1 MNNSFSNFF
10 VGENINKSTYKI
22 NLHSGAGGY
31 MPEIG
36 NKLSS
41 FFSIKTS
48 YYFINIIPFFS
59 AGTLREN
66 DIIAAISNKHLVGY
80 KLFSNK
86 IKLNMDK
93 NINTYNK
100 MSYFLDIPVGGYDKY
115 NPHYC
120 RVNDIVNLKIFRMH
134 LNGGH
139 MSEIVCNSLE
149 LSLPNYLSNSNFIVN
164 NTFGVKNNIRVYTS
178 NYRKNTSV

>member
-1 MNNSFSNFF
+1 MNNFFSNFF
-10 VGENINKSTYKI
+10 VAENINKSTYKI

-80 KLFSNK
+80 KLFSNR

-93 NINTYNK
+93 NINTYNE
-100 MSYFLDIPVGGYDKY
+100 MSYFLDIPVGGFDKY

-120 RVNDIVNLKIFRMH
+120 KVNDIINLKIFR
-134 LNGGH
+134 LNDVY
-139 MSEIVCNSLE
+139 EIVCNSLE
-149 LSLPNYLSNSNFIVN
+149 LSLPKYLHNSNFIVN
-164 NTFGVKNNIRVYTS
+164 NTFGVKNNIRVY
-178 NYRKNTSV
+178 KNKL